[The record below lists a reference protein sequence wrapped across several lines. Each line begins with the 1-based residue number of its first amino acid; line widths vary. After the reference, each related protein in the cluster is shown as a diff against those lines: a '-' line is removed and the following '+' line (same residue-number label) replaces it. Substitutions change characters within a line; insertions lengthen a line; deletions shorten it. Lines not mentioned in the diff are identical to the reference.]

1 MQCYFL
7 LLSIV
12 SLGDIVRKDE
22 IDFVEVSKNL
32 DTNLKIILLNYQ
44 INAPAGWLSQLRC
57 QNFL

>member
-1 MQCYFL
+1 

-44 INAPAGWLSQLRC
+44 INAPAG
-57 QNFL
+57 